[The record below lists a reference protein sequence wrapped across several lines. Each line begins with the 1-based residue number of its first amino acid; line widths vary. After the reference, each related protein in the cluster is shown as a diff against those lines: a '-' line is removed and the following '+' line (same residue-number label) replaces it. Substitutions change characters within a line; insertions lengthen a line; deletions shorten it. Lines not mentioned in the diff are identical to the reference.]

1 MICCLGYVRIQ
12 LKKIKE
18 YRSPDKF
25 SHSSKSLTSR
35 FWTSYRS
42 LLAFKKIN
50 SFVRNLLLKTQ
61 ILHRTLNLLL
71 NLSFLAPFISFNSSL
86 SFSLSS
92 SIWSSAEKFYE
103 SYHSSIESMPQMLQ
117 RKFVGVFNLSSSNV
131 NNFWQLSWGSVV
143 TCTAVTY
150 PVNFL
155 RSFIWQC
162 WMLWFLVY
170 FFKF

>member
-35 FWTSYRS
+35 FWASYRS

-50 SFVRNLLLKTQ
+50 SFVSNLLLKTQ

-71 NLSFLAPFISFNSSL
+71 NLSFLAPFTSFNSSL
-86 SFSLSS
+86 SFSLSNL
-92 SIWSSAEKFYE
+92 IWSSAEKFYE
-103 SYHSSIESMPQMLQ
+103 SYHSSIESNASNAAE
-117 RKFVGVFNLSSSNV
+117 KIWGVFNLLSSNV
-131 NNFWQLSWGSVV
+131 NNFWQLYWGSVV
-143 TCTAVTY
+143 TCAAVTY

-155 RSFIWQC
+155 RSFIWQF
-162 WMLWFLVY
+162 WMF
-170 FFKF
+170 